1 MCVFYVPQ
9 GQTNVIPKGTDRAEK
24 IEGKTLTTDW
34 MQYMGMAP
42 DARTRATTSL
52 PSYEPAL
59 VAKPVLPI

>member
-24 IEGKTLTTDW
+24 IEGKTLTIDW

-42 DARTRATTSL
+42 DAGTRAIDHLSAIL
-52 PSYEPAL
+52 
-59 VAKPVLPI
+59 